1 MSDNSPARHALAD
14 LTTLGLGGPAG
25 RLVTAE
31 SADDI
36 VSAVQEAARAD
47 EPLLVLGG
55 GSNVVIG
62 DVGFPGTVL
71 LIRSSGV
78 EVVDEHGDTVSV
90 RVAAGHPWDDCV
102 AQTVA
107 DGLSG
112 MECLAGIPGA
122 AGSTPI
128 QNVGAYGQDVSQ
140 TIESVT
146 VYDRTEGEIDV
157 FTPADCRF
165 EYRNS
170 LFKYSDRWV
179 VLDVTFRLRRDPL
192 TGPVGHAELARLL
205 GVGENDR
212 VPSAAAR
219 EAVLELRR
227 GKGMVL
233 DPGDPDTDSVGS
245 FFTNPVLSA
254 AAYTELRRR
263 VDGAE
268 PPAWPGADG
277 VMKVSAAWLIERAGF
292 TRGYTRGPV
301 AISSKHIL
309 ALTHLG
315 GGTTGELLELAAEI
329 RDGVH
334 ERFGV
339 TLRPEPVLVGC
350 EL

>member
-31 SADDI
+31 SADGI
-36 VSAVQEAARAD
+36 VSAVHAAARSA

-71 LIRSSGV
+71 LVRSSGV
-78 EVVDEHGDTVSV
+78 EVVGEHGDAVSL

-102 AQTVA
+102 ARTVA

-112 MECLAGIPGA
+112 IECLSGIPGA
-122 AGSTPI
+122 SGSTPI

-140 TIESVT
+140 TIEAVT
-146 VYDRTEGEIDV
+146 VYDRTEGETVV
-157 FTPADCRF
+157 FSPADCRF

-170 LFKYSDRWV
+170 VFKYTDRWV

-192 TGPVGHAELARLL
+192 SGPVGHAELARLL
-205 GVGENDR
+205 GVGENGR
-212 VPSAAAR
+212 VPLADVRA
-219 EAVLELRR
+219 AVLELRR

-254 AAYTELRRR
+254 AAYAELSRRF
-263 VDGAE
+263 DGVE
-268 PPAWPGADG
+268 PPAWPGVDG

-292 TRGYTRGPV
+292 ERGYARGPV

-309 ALTHLG
+309 ALTHRG
-315 GGTTGELLELAAEI
+315 GGTTGELLELATEI
-329 RDGVH
+329 RDRVH

>member
-36 VSAVQEAARAD
+36 VSAAHSASRTG

-62 DVGFPGTVL
+62 DVGFPGAVL

-78 EVVDEHGDTVSV
+78 EVVGEHGDEVSV
-90 RVAAGHPWDDCV
+90 RVAAGHPWDDFV
-102 AQTVA
+102 ARTVD
-107 DGLSG
+107 DGLAG
-112 MECLAGIPGA
+112 VECLSGIPGA
-122 AGSTPI
+122 TGGSPI
-128 QNVGAYGQDVSQ
+128 QNIGAYGQDVSQ

-146 VYDRTEGEIDV
+146 VYDRTEGEVAV
-157 FTPADCRF
+157 FSPADCRF

-170 LFKYSDRWV
+170 VFKYTDRWI

-192 TGPVGHAELARLL
+192 SGPVGHAELARAL
-205 GVGENDR
+205 GTGPHDR
-212 VPSAAAR
+212 APLAQVR
-219 EAVLELRR
+219 EQVLELRR
-227 GKGMVL
+227 SKGMVL
-233 DPGDPDTDSVGS
+233 DPGDPDTSSVGS

-254 AAYTELRRR
+254 AAYAELCRRL
-263 VDGAE
+263 DGAE

-277 VMKVSAAWLIERAGF
+277 VMKVSAAWLIEQAGF
-292 TRGYTRGPV
+292 TPGYAHGAA
-301 AISSKHIL
+301 AISSKHLL
-309 ALTHLG
+309 ALTHRG

-329 RDGVH
+329 RDAVH
-334 ERFGV
+334 DRLGV

-350 EL
+350 EF

>member
-78 EVVDEHGDTVSV
+78 EVVGEHGDEVSV

-112 MECLAGIPGA
+112 VECLSGIPGA
-122 AGSTPI
+122 SGSTPI

-170 LFKYSDRWV
+170 VFKYTDRWV

-192 TGPVGHAELARLL
+192 SGPVGHAELARLL
-205 GVGENDR
+205 GVKEGDR

-219 EAVLELRR
+219 ESVLELRR
-227 GKGMVL
+227 SKGMVL

-254 AAYTELRRR
+254 AAYAELRRR

-292 TRGYTRGPV
+292 TRGYARGPV

-334 ERFGV
+334 DRLGV